1 MKKGGFTLIEVMVVI
16 LIMGIVAGLTL
27 PALRKSIPNSNLDSS
42 AKVLVTDLR
51 LARQKAVT
59 INHNFLFIY
68 EQNRYEIVD
77 DENENGVKDNNE
89 RFKEVRFPRYV
100 SADINHADHLPLTV
114 IFSGA
119 GFATDPATGNP
130 INNDNNLI
138 RLINTRGLTK
148 DIELFYSGIPVL
160 Y

>member
-1 MKKGGFTLIEVMVVI
+1 MKKGGFTLIELMVVI
-16 LIMGIVAGLTL
+16 LIMGIVTGLTI

-59 INHNFLFIY
+59 KNNNHLFIY
-68 EQNRYEIVD
+68 GQNRYVVVD
-77 DENENGVKDNNE
+77 DENENGLQDNNE

-100 SADINHADHLPLTV
+100 SCDVGNSTLPTTV
-114 IFSGA
+114 IISGA

-130 INNDNNLI
+130 INNNNNLI

>member
-1 MKKGGFTLIEVMVVI
+1 MKKGGFTLIELMVVV

-42 AKVLVTDLR
+42 AKILVTDLR
-51 LARQKAVT
+51 LARQKAIT
-59 INHNFLFIY
+59 INHDYLFIY
-68 EQNRYEIVD
+68 GQNIYEIVD

-100 SADINHADHLPLTV
+100 SADVNHGNALPTTI

-119 GFATDPATGNP
+119 GFVTDPATGNP
-130 INNDNNLI
+130 INNINNII
-138 RLINTRGLTK
+138 RLENTRGLTK